1 MLSNVPL
8 DTLQM
13 LTMKRL
19 ENVLKMMED
28 ETQRLANELVEER
41 QKHQVTQDKLT
52 AAEELAN
59 HQSVPSKANPRPPP
73 FSIRLNS

>member
-19 ENVLKMMED
+19 ANILKMMED
-28 ETQRLANELVEER
+28 ETQRLANELAEAK
-41 QKHQVTQDKLT
+41 QQHQVTQDQLT
-52 AAEELAN
+52 AAEELAKN
-59 HQSVPSKANPRPPP
+59 QSVSSTANPSPPP
-73 FSIRLNS
+73 FPIRLNS